1 MKFHPAWFIHA
12 NASGSG
18 SWLLFYKDLM
28 GQERENKNMA
38 LLDYEVG
45 SDNVFADLGLDNAE
59 ELKTKTLLLIEIRRI
74 VKKKKLKEV
83 DIADLF
89 DISQLKVSK
98 LLSGKSS
105 GFSID
110 RLMHFLTI
118 LDQDV
123 NISIKPKPKNRA
135 HAHIVVS
142 LPRESSSMAAKSK

>member
-1 MKFHPAWFIHA
+1 
-12 NASGSG
+12 
-18 SWLLFYKDLM
+18 
-28 GQERENKNMA
+28 MA

-74 VKKKKLKEV
+74 VKKKKLKQI

-89 DISQLKVSK
+89 DIPQPKVSK

-105 GFSID
+105 GFSTE
-110 RLMHFLTI
+110 RLMHFLTA

-123 NISIKPKPKNRA
+123 NISVKPKPKSRA

-142 LPRESSSMAAKSK
+142 FPRESSSIAAKSK

>member
-1 MKFHPAWFIHA
+1 
-12 NASGSG
+12 
-18 SWLLFYKDLM
+18 
-28 GQERENKNMA
+28 MA

-74 VKKKKLKEV
+74 IRKKKLKQIDV
-83 DIADLF
+83 ADLF
-89 DISQLKVSK
+89 GIPQPKVSK

-105 GFSID
+105 GFSTD
-110 RLMHFLTI
+110 RLMHFLTV

-123 NISIKPKPKNRA
+123 NISIKPKPKSRR

-142 LPRESSSMAAKSK
+142 LPRESSSIAAKSK

>member
-1 MKFHPAWFIHA
+1 
-12 NASGSG
+12 
-18 SWLLFYKDLM
+18 
-28 GQERENKNMA
+28 MA

-74 VKKKKLKEV
+74 VKKKKLKQI

-89 DISQLKVSK
+89 NIPQPKVSK

-105 GFSID
+105 GFSTD
-110 RLMHFLTI
+110 RLMHFLTV

-123 NISIKPKPKNRA
+123 NISVKPKPKSRA

-142 LPRESSSMAAKSK
+142 LPRESSSIAAKNK